1 MPVPTGQNP
10 YARHALA
17 TTPVETGV
25 AALDAFGEEAES
37 ATAPRW
43 GDLNDDRPWLYSRDT
58 AWGAP
63 TGGGWGE
70 PTGGGW
76 GEQTGGGWGEPTG
89 GGWGEPTG
97 GGWGPLLDRNGDEV
111 PVSSGWGSP
120 SRQPEDF
127 GTIGWDVDADGDPIV
142 HPTPEP
148 QPADNVE
155 LSLSMDSMSLA
166 DDEVPPLVE
175 DAGQVSIT
183 LPDGVPDDM
192 PELAR
197 HLMVHIGGQ
206 GTDGREVVTH
216 PFPVTLA
223 DIHIWREGPPRNVTL
238 WDLRSEDS
246 SRLYAFGRVMDYFGS
261 WPFGQ
266 DQSALQWQWRGLV
279 DATVRLVRDPAVHP
293 TSVLS
298 E

>member
-1 MPVPTGQNP
+1 MPVPTAQNH

-25 AALDAFGEEAES
+25 AALEAIGEAAES

-63 TGGGWGE
+63 GVEYPARGGSWGWGE
-70 PTGGGW
+70 PENTWGAPASGGPLSEVNEAGRDGTRAGNWTPPTGEEWGAPTGGGW
-76 GEQTGGGWGEPTG
+76 GA
-89 GGWGEPTG
+89 PTG

-142 HPTPEP
+142 HPTPET
-148 QPADNVE
+148 QPADDVE

-206 GTDGREVVTH
+206 GTDGREVVT
-216 PFPVTLA
+216 VSAGLSGG
-223 DIHIWREGPPRNVTL
+223 REFL
-238 WDLRSEDS
+238 E
-246 SRLYAFGRVMDYFGS
+246 AH
-261 WPFGQ
+261 
-266 DQSALQWQWRGLV
+266 RGLALDV
-279 DATVRLVRDPAVHP
+279 ASVPGDARRHSHLA
-293 TSVLS
+293 
-298 E
+298 